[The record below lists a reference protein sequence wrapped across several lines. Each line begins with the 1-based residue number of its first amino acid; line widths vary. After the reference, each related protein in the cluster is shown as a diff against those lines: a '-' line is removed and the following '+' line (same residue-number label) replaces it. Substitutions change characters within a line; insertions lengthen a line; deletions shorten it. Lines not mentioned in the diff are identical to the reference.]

1 MSLVIDLLLLAII
14 IVSAAV
20 GVRRGFVR
28 TIMGFVTF
36 LASLLGAWYL
46 TKPVSDWLSETFLAE
61 RITDPVAQIIRQL
74 FVPSL
79 DQSEAVPKLF
89 SDMPDTL
96 SSLLS
101 RFGAAPAEA
110 QTAAS
115 GSADAAQAIAAFL
128 AQPAVR
134 AISDALAFLLLFFG
148 ITLALSIITAVLNMI
163 FKLPVLSALNRAGGL
178 LLGLI
183 IGALYAWVI
192 AHVLGISAP
201 YLAQV
206 LPDLFT
212 ETTLSDTIIAGWFL
226 RTNPLTLLDFNLFGG
241 KT

>member
-36 LASLLGAWYL
+36 LASLLGAWYF
-46 TKPVSDWLSETFLAE
+46 TRPVSDWLSETFLAE

-192 AHVLGISAP
+192 AYVLGISAP

>member
-36 LASLLGAWYL
+36 LASLLGAWYF
-46 TKPVSDWLSETFLAE
+46 TRPVSDWLSETFLAE

-192 AHVLGISAP
+192 AYALGISAP